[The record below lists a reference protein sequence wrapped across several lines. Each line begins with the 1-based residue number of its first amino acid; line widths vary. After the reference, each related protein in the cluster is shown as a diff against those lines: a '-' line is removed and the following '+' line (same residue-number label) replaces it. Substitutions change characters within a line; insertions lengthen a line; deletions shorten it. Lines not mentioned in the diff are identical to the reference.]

1 MISTL
6 FTSILA
12 IWLLILSARVI
23 ALRGISFLKFFS
35 FNNFGENALFRSV
48 RAQGNFIEYTP
59 FFLILLF
66 FVEFNGSNPH
76 FLYLASCLF
85 LISRLMH
92 GIGFGF
98 TMQSPFLR
106 VGVITLTFVSI
117 LLIAVFNVY
126 EVIGSF

>member
-6 FTSILA
+6 FTSLLA

-23 ALRGISFLKFFS
+23 ALKGASFLKFFA
-35 FNNFGENALFRSV
+35 FNNFGEKALSRSV

-66 FVEFNGSNPH
+66 IAEFNGSHPH
-76 FLYLASCLF
+76 FLYLVSGLF

-98 TMQSPFLR
+98 MRHSPFLR
-106 VGVITLTFVSI
+106 VGGTTLTFLSI
-117 LLIAVFNVY
+117 LMIAVFNIY

>member
-6 FTSILA
+6 FTSVLA

-23 ALRGISFLKFFS
+23 ALRGASFLKFFA
-35 FNNFGENALFRSV
+35 FNNFGEKALSRSV
-48 RAQGNFIEYTP
+48 RAQGNFIEYAP

-66 FVEFNGSNPH
+66 IAEFNGSHPH
-76 FLYLASCLF
+76 LLYLASGLF

-98 TMQSPFLR
+98 MRHSPFLR
-106 VGVITLTFVSI
+106 VGGTTLTFVSI
-117 LLIAVFNVY
+117 LLLAVFNMY
-126 EVIGSF
+126 EVIDSF

>member
-1 MISTL
+1 MFFLCFGEKIIPPVSVWKYVLT
-6 FTSILA
+6 IA
-12 IWLLILSARVI
+12 DLL
-23 ALRGISFLKFFS
+23 FLKFFA
-35 FNNFGENALFRSV
+35 FNNFGEEALSRSI

-66 FVEFNGSNPH
+66 IAEFNGSHPH
-76 FLYLASCLF
+76 FLYLVSGLF

-98 TMQSPFLR
+98 MRHSPFLR
-106 VGVITLTFVSI
+106 VGGITLTFVSI
-117 LLIAVFNVY
+117 LMIAVFNIY

>member
-1 MISTL
+1 MISTI

-23 ALRGISFLKFFS
+23 ALRGVSFLKFFS
-35 FNNFGENALFRSV
+35 FNNFGEKALSRSV

-66 FVEFNGSNPH
+66 IAEFNGLHPH
-76 FLYLASCLF
+76 FLYLVSCLF

-92 GIGFGF
+92 GIGLGF
-98 TMQSPFLR
+98 MRHSPFLR
-106 VGVITLTFVSI
+106 GWGTVLTFVSI
-117 LLIAVFNVY
+117 LLIAMFNVY
-126 EVIGSF
+126 EVIDSF